1 MKTAKPILP
10 LLILL
15 SSLLLLPAR
24 TRALDG
30 PGLTN
35 GVRAV
40 RGILGMEGRQDAA
53 MRGLIQYYGWTPEDC
68 TRILLSLEASLR
80 ARRTDYSSSFAH
92 EVTFSLMEEFAT
104 TNALPALEKLL
115 WDPTMPEAFGP
126 CMAYVRIS
134 RGDPRFWEPL
144 VRRLDASVLTN
155 DLFAYH
161 CYEEIK
167 RNLQRPDFSAQER
180 RNNVDLLVRRVGED
194 VRDMGFLDGMLTEL
208 VPAWRDS
215 PQRLESAE
223 RLLRAHPDHAGVRAF
238 AAGITNRL
246 GNLPPEVRASPPE
259 LVPAP
264 VPEPRPRTPGS
275 CVEF

>member
-1 MKTAKPILP
+1 MKTAKPIL
-10 LLILL
+10 LLLL
-15 SSLLLLPAR
+15 QSSLLLFPAR
-24 TRALDG
+24 SRALDG

-40 RGILGMEGRQDAA
+40 RNILGMEGLQDGA
-53 MRGLIQYYGWTPEDC
+53 MRGLIQHYGWTPEDC
-68 TRILLSLEASLR
+68 TQILLVLEQDLR
-80 ARRTDYSSSFAH
+80 PRRTDYSSSFAH

-104 TNALPALEKLL
+104 TNALPTLEELL
-115 WDPTMPEAFGP
+115 WDPTMPQAFGP

-144 VRRLDASVLTN
+144 VRRLDASVRSN

-167 RNLQRPDFSAQER
+167 RNLQRTDFSAQER

-194 VRDMGFLDGMLTEL
+194 VRDMGFLDGILNEF
-208 VPAWRDS
+208 VPAWKDS

-223 RLLRAHPDHAGVRAF
+223 RLLRDHPDSAGARAF

-259 LVPAP
+259 LVP
-264 VPEPRPRTPGS
+264 VPIPPPGPRTPGC
-275 CVEF
+275 CVQF